1 MDQAWQL
8 LSVVIKIYF
17 TGFLLSNL
25 RILSLLLGDG
35 SGVDDGGF

>member
-1 MDQAWQL
+1 MAASLCSGQNT
-8 LSVVIKIYF
+8 F

-35 SGVDDGGF
+35 SGIDDGGF